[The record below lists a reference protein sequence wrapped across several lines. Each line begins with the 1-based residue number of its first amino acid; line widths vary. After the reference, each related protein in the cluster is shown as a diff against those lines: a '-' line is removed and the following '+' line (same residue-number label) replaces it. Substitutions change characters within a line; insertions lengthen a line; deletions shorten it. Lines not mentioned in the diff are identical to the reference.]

1 MQHDSDEGLKAHPF
15 NRMFGQQS
23 GHLSKR
29 SEAGVNGQPDF
40 HSRIH
45 AYEPRLGRVDM
56 QSDVRRLGR
65 IGEQVN
71 ERKVKRACV

>member
-45 AYEPRLGRVDM
+45 AYEPRLGR
-56 QSDVRRLGR
+56 

-71 ERKVKRACV
+71 ERTVKRACV